1 MGRIL
6 WSMLEQTQDAV
17 LTDGER
23 FLPIE
28 EVALALRLSPR
39 KLKELLAQNGL
50 ATYSFGSRTK
60 RVRESDLRQLI
71 HASAE
76 VA

>member
-1 MGRIL
+1 
-6 WSMLEQTQDAV
+6 MLEQTQDAV
-17 LTDGER
+17 VTNGEK
-23 FLPIE
+23 FIPVE
-28 EVALALRLSPR
+28 EAALSLRLSPR

-71 HASAE
+71 HASADPRQTE
-76 VA
+76 VV